1 MAITV
6 YWQFVKA
13 DVWVSISLLFS
24 AIDTPISIKVC
35 KPDLGE
41 NNPERG
47 VGRVRSPTRGRD
59 FRYTKIDREHYY
71 T

>member
-1 MAITV
+1 M
-6 YWQFVKA
+6 
-13 DVWVSISLLFS
+13 WVSISLLFS

-47 VGRVRSPTRGRD
+47 VEGS
-59 FRYTKIDREHYY
+59 KSNEREGLSIH
-71 T
+71 